1 MSSNIT
7 TESGG
12 PRFTILPPTTIQDDG
27 SPSDSL
33 KKDVTRLLRFI
44 ADERHLVAGEL
55 LENTKRRL
63 QESSSISI
71 AEAKTA
77 EKARFFKNRLASAS
91 SKKQQLE
98 LKKDVQQ
105 ASAILEA
112 NQAVIQLLEVRT
124 KEQSLCFVWSTPFHS
139 LFASYY
145 LSCPL

>member
-12 PRFTILPPTTIQDDG
+12 PRFTIQPPTTIQDDG

-33 KKDVTRLLRFI
+33 TKDAKRLLRFI

-55 LENTKRRL
+55 LENTKRRI
-63 QESSSISI
+63 QEEASISS

-77 EKARFFKNRLASAS
+77 EKTRFFKNAS
-91 SKKQQLE
+91 SKKQQQQLE
-98 LKKDVQQ
+98 LKKDDVQQ

-112 NQAVIQLLEVRT
+112 NQTVIQLLEVRT
-124 KEQSLCFVWSTPFHS
+124 NEQS
-139 LFASYY
+139 
-145 LSCPL
+145 